1 MARPKSIDP
10 QQVLDAAERVVA
22 QVGAARLTLDAVA
35 AEAGVSKASVVYD
48 FGSKAGLI
56 QAVVERA
63 VERDNAFNREASQ
76 GFTRDAVLR
85 GRIAAA
91 AQPFP
96 EAFQP
101 VALALCAAMAQDPQ
115 LRAPIQRN
123 QAEILAEIQSSAQ
136 QPRSALLA
144 YLALEGLKLL
154 ESLDYVQWPAEQ
166 RAQLLQD
173 ISALVDAPPPAN

>member
-1 MARPKSIDP
+1 MGRRKSIDP
-10 QQVLDAAERVVA
+10 QQLLDAAERVVA
-22 QVGAARLTLDAVA
+22 QMGAARLTLDAVA

-48 FGSKAGLI
+48 FQSKAGLI

-63 VERDNAFNREASQ
+63 VARDNAFNREAAK
-76 GFTRDAVLR
+76 GFNQDALR

-115 LRAPIQRN
+115 LRAPIQHN
-123 QAEILAEIQSSAQ
+123 QAQILAEIQQ
-136 QPRSALLA
+136 QATHPRSALLA
-144 YLALEGLKLL
+144 YLALEGMKLL
-154 ESLDYVQWPAEQ
+154 ESLDYVQWPAAQ
-166 RAQLLQD
+166 RQQLLQD
-173 ISALVDAPPPAN
+173 IGALIETPPR

>member
-1 MARPKSIDP
+1 MGRRKSIDP

-48 FGSKAGLI
+48 FQSKAGLI
-56 QAVVERA
+56 HAVVERA
-63 VERDNAFNREASQ
+63 VARDNAFNREAAA
-76 GFTRDAVLR
+76 GFDQDAVLR
-85 GRIAAA
+85 GRLAAA

-115 LRAPIQRN
+115 LRAPIQHN
-123 QAEILAEIQSSAQ
+123 QAQILAEIQQ
-136 QPRSALLA
+136 QARHPRSAMLA
-144 YLALEGLKLL
+144 YLALEGMKLL
-154 ESLDYVQWPAEQ
+154 ESLDYVQWPPAQ
-166 RAQLLQD
+166 RQQLLHD
-173 ISALVDAPPPAN
+173 IGALIDTAPR